1 MSRLEPNA
9 TLKELKNSKVK
20 KSARKTK
27 IGVALTFLVL
37 TGLMTLSYMNGN
49 IFMEYLAVCTFI
61 ISCIAIIKSMET
73 N

>member
-1 MSRLEPNA
+1 MSRLESNA
-9 TLKELKNSKVK
+9 TVKELKNSSAK
-20 KSARKTK
+20 KSAQKTK

-49 IFMEYLAVCTFI
+49 IFMEHLAMCTFI
-61 ISCIAIIKSMET
+61 VSCIAIIKLMET